1 MIERRTCL
9 SQQPQDFVCPGFVC
23 GSLRLFGLAQG
34 LAFGIASLGLLGC
47 RRCCRL
53 RFDFPLTLRL
63 GSGDRGGPLSR
74 GFRLERL
81 AMLYDDFVRTL
92 QVLGYFAAQVR
103 LRLGRER
110 APPGLE
116 LCESRRE
123 RRIVRAPAV
132 SGDGR
137 GSFVQIRLQ
146 LLGAANLGEQVIAPG
161 GENPMDV
168 LVLPVTRGGDQF
180 AQLVRIRDLS
190 RRQLA
195 DSR

>member
-1 MIERRTCL
+1 
-9 SQQPQDFVCPGFVC
+9 
-23 GSLRLFGLAQG
+23 
-34 LAFGIASLGLLGC
+34 LLGC
-47 RRCCRL
+47 RRRCRL

-63 GSGDRGGPLSR
+63 GSSDRGGPLAR

-81 AMLYDDFVRTL
+81 AVPYDDFVRKL

-116 LCESRRE
+116 LCERRRV
-123 RRIVRAPAV
+123 RRIVRARAV
-132 SGDGR
+132 PGDGR
-137 GSFVQIRLQ
+137 GSFVQVRLQ
-146 LLGAANLGEQVIAPG
+146 LLGAANPGEQVVAPG
-161 GENPMDV
+161 GENAMDV
-168 LVLPVTRGGDQF
+168 LVFTVARGGDQF

-190 RRQLA
+190 RRQLT